1 MAGWETYE
9 PPRTAPN
16 KSEKL
21 QNSGKWLFTVLAL
34 IIFIN
39 ILVVE
44 VSIF

>member
-9 PPRTAPN
+9 PPQTTPDE
-16 KSEKL
+16 SGKL

-34 IIFIN
+34 ILFIN